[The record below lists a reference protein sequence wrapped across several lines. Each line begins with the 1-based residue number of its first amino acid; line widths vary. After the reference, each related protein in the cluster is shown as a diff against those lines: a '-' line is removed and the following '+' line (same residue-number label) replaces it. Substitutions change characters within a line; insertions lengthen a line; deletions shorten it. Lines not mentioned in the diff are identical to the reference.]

1 MEIEQNETW
10 GSEGACVWCGDF
22 DTHPHMVAQVRYHVW
37 WRCEVP
43 ENTENMLY
51 S

>member
-22 DTHPHMVAQVRYHVW
+22 DTHPHMVAQVEISCLVALRSPREH
-37 WRCEVP
+37 
-43 ENTENMLY
+43 
-51 S
+51 